1 MKSQPD
7 RADILRRG
15 RRLDFSG
22 PGRGQ
27 VARDTRRG
35 TRSSAVV
42 CQALLFGCLVV
53 ISVGCNEPAVPT
65 ISDYGSGYSD
75 PLQAQAFD
83 ILRDGLADADPRVR
97 VHAIEAVV
105 ATHQIRLMPTVQL
118 LLADES
124 MPVRFGAAVAMGD
137 LKYSISRTSVSR
149 ALRDPDHN
157 VVVAASYAMGKLGD
171 TEYYEV
177 VRKALLSD
185 NQAVRANAAFL
196 LGKTGDTRAVEL
208 LKQAQRDRNS
218 DGKVR
223 LLTLEARAELG
234 DTTVLNKLW
243 AMVYGYAEDRMI
255 GVRAM
260 GALGGAK
267 VREILAT
274 KLDDDILEVR
284 LAVAEQLGKLGDS
297 SGEPEVLDVFEK
309 DLRAGLE
316 DGALE
321 RVNVLTALAIG
332 RICTPALTKH
342 LPGLMKNRSKSVR
355 IAAAKAVFLCAA
367 R

>member
-1 MKSQPD
+1 MKSQP
-7 RADILRRG
+7 
-15 RRLDFSG
+15 
-22 PGRGQ
+22 GQ
-27 VARDTRRG
+27 VNMQEG
-35 TRSSAVV
+35 NRSFAVV
-42 CQALLFGCLVV
+42 CEALLFGCLVV
-53 ISVGCNEPAVPT
+53 IAVGCNQPSVPT
-65 ISDYGSGYSD
+65 TTDYDSGHTD
-75 PLQAQAFD
+75 PLQTRAFD
-83 ILRDGLADADPRVR
+83 ILRDGLADADPLVR
-97 VHAIEAVV
+97 VHAIEAAV
-105 ATHQIRLMPTVQL
+105 TTNQIRLMPTVQR
-118 LLADES
+118 LLADQS
-124 MPVRFGAAVAMGD
+124 MPVRFAAAVAMGD

-157 VVVAASYAMGKLGD
+157 VIVAASYAMGRLGD

-177 VRKALLSD
+177 VRKALLSG
-185 NQAVRANAAFL
+185 NQTVRANAAFL
-196 LGKTGDTRAVEL
+196 LGRIGDTRAIDL
-208 LKQAQRDRNS
+208 LKQAQRDKDS

-223 LLTLEARAELG
+223 LQTLEARAELG

-243 AMVYGYAEDRMI
+243 AMIYGYAEDRMI

-267 VREILAT
+267 VKEILVT

-284 LAVAEQLGKLGDS
+284 LAVAEQLGKLGDG

-309 DLRAGLE
+309 DFTAGLE

-332 RICTPALTKH
+332 RICTPALTRH
-342 LPGLMKNRSKSVR
+342 LPGLMKNKSKSVR